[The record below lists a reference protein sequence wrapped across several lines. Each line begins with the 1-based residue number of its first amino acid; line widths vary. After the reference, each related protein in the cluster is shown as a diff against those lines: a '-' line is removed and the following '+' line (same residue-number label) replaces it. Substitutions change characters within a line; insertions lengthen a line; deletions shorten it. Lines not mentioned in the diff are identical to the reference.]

1 MPQTFGHSTLL
12 QRLES
17 HARDKPHKPFLV
29 LYQGEQFRVVTYGD
43 LRARTMGWAQRF
55 SGLGCPAGGTV
66 FLMLRH
72 GPDAYAA
79 FLGAQAAGLIPAFL
93 PPPSAK
99 QDPAAFWA
107 AQQAVFERTRP
118 VAAVVGRIDAET
130 VAEKLGAVN
139 CALLI
144 AEEVSTRASPQTAST
159 AALGAPALLQH
170 SSGTTG
176 LKKAVRL
183 SHEQV
188 DRHAGMVAASIG
200 MTADDIVASWLP
212 LYHDMGLFAAFLT
225 PLTVGASVVAMDTFA
240 WVADPPSILTLIE
253 RHRATLSWMPNFAFA
268 HLTRTR
274 RPGEPLDLSSLRA
287 LIDCSEP
294 CRPETTD
301 AFCAAF
307 AESGFR
313 PEQVACSYGM
323 AEVVFCAT
331 QTEVGKPPK
340 MLEVDAD
347 RLERSSEV
355 ARAWGGRTHRFLSCG
370 KPIPGVDLRI
380 ATTGPAKPGVI
391 VAGEIEV
398 ASATMFDGYHHGGDT
413 PLDPPVDGW
422 RRSGDYGFLHE
433 GELYVC
439 GRTMEKL
446 IVHGRNLYAGDI
458 EAIASAVKGVKAG
471 RAVALGVQDEETGGE
486 EAWVMLEATKP
497 VTDPAARDALIKAV
511 KRAVQDQLDLTLRG
525 VEIGPPGWL
534 AKSTAG
540 KMSRSENL
548 QRLHRLLAQKPPA
561 RAPQTKIAPSPEPE
575 AVMIDVIEAEPPSP
589 DPVTLAAPAE
599 SAPDSEPFGPMAP
612 PSFSPKPQAPQTPAR
627 AAVLQAIAECFGPE
641 GARLGE
647 EAGFGDLSGWDSLG
661 HTILVLRIET
671 LTGLKAAE
679 RGAAGARTVGKLIAL
694 FEDLAAAE
702 PEDPAAAEAPL
713 SLQPPLDP
721 EQRQAA

>member
-1 MPQTFGHSTLL
+1 MPHPFGHSTLL
-12 QRLES
+12 QRLED
-17 HARDKPHKPFLV
+17 HARNKPHKPFLV
-29 LYQGEQFRVVTYGD
+29 LYQGEQFRIVTYSD
-43 LRARTMGWAQRF
+43 LRARAMGWSQRF
-55 SGLGCPAGGTV
+55 ADLGVTAGGTV

-118 VAAVVGRIDAET
+118 VAAVVGQVDAET
-130 VAEKLGAVN
+130 VSEKLGAVN
-139 CALLI
+139 CAVLI
-144 AEEVSTRASPQTAST
+144 TEEVSTRAWSQTAVT
-159 AALGAPALLQH
+159 TALGAPALLQH

-188 DRHAGMVAASIG
+188 DRHAGMVAASLD

-212 LYHDMGLFAAFLT
+212 LYHDMGLFAAFMT
-225 PLTVGASVVAMDTFA
+225 PLTVGASVVAMDTFD
-240 WVADPPSILTLIE
+240 WVSNPSSILELIQ

-274 RPGEPLDLSSLRA
+274 RADQPLDLSSLRA

-307 AESGFR
+307 ADTGFR

-331 QTEVGKPPK
+331 QTQVGQPPK
-340 MLEVDAD
+340 VLEVDATS
-347 RLERSSEV
+347 LERSSEV

-380 ATTGPAKPGVI
+380 AATGPAKPGVT

-398 ASATMFDGYHHGGDT
+398 ASATIFDGYHHGGET
-413 PLDPPVDGW
+413 PLEPPVDGW
-422 RRSGDYGFLHE
+422 RRTGDYGFIHE

-458 EAIASAVKGVKAG
+458 EAIVSAVKGVKAG

-486 EAWVMLEATKP
+486 EAWVMLEAVKP
-497 VTDPAARDALIKAV
+497 VTDAPAREVLIKAV
-511 KRAVQDQLDLTLRG
+511 KRAVQEQLDLTLRG

-548 QRLHRLLAQKPPA
+548 QKLHRLLAQKPPT
-561 RAPQTKIAPSPEPE
+561 QTLQPTIPPPSEPE
-575 AVMIDVIEAEPPSP
+575 AVMIDVIEAEAPPGEPPPAAAVAEPAP
-589 DPVTLAAPAE
+589 DP
-599 SAPDSEPFGPMAP
+599 FGAMAP
-612 PSFSPKPQAPQTPAR
+612 PSAAVRSGEPPTRAR
-627 AAVLQAIAECFGPE
+627 AAVMQAIAECFGPD
-641 GARLGE
+641 GARLGDD
-647 EAGFGDLSGWDSLG
+647 AGFGDAPGWDSLG
-661 HTILVLRIET
+661 HTILVLRIEA

-679 RGAAGARTVGKLIAL
+679 RGAATARTIGKLIAL
-694 FEDLAAAE
+694 FDDLA
-702 PEDPAAAEAPL
+702 PPAEAFTVGEPAL
-713 SLQPPLDP
+713 SLDPLGS

>member
-1 MPQTFGHSTLL
+1 MLKPFGHSSLL
-12 QRLES
+12 QRLED
-17 HARDKPHKPFLV
+17 HARAKPYKPFLV
-29 LYQGEQFRVVTYGD
+29 LYRGEQFRIVTYGD
-43 LRARTMGWAQRF
+43 LRALAHGWAQRF
-55 SGLGCPAGGTV
+55 ASLGAPAGATV

-72 GPDAYAA
+72 GQDAYAA
-79 FLGAQAAGLIPAFL
+79 FLGAQAAGLVPAFL

-99 QDPAAFWA
+99 QEPAAFWA

-118 VAAVVGRIDAET
+118 AAAVVGPGDAQT

-144 AEEVSTRASPQTAST
+144 AEDQAARAWPQTAPT

-183 SHEQV
+183 SYKQV
-188 DRHAGMVAASIG
+188 DRHAGMVAASLS

-225 PLTVGASVVAMDTFA
+225 PLTVGASVVAMDTFD
-240 WVADPPSILTLIE
+240 WVADPPSILRLIE
-253 RHRATLSWMPNFAFA
+253 RHRATLSWAPNFAFA

-307 AESGFR
+307 ADAGFR

-331 QTEVGKPPK
+331 QTEVGKAPK
-340 MLEVDAD
+340 VLEVDAD
-347 RLERSSEV
+347 KLERSSKV

-380 ATTGPAKPGVI
+380 ASTGPAKPGVV

-398 ASATMFDGYHHGGDT
+398 ASATIFDGYHHGGET

-422 RRSGDYGFLHE
+422 RRTGDYGFIHE

-446 IVHGRNLYAGDI
+446 IVHGRTLYAGDI
-458 EAIASAVKGVKAG
+458 EAIVSDVRGVKAG

-486 EAWVMLEATKP
+486 EAWVMLEAVKP
-497 VTDPAARDALIKAV
+497 VTNPADREALIKTV
-511 KRAVQDQLDLTLRG
+511 RRAVQDQLDLTLRG

-548 QRLHRLLAQKPPA
+548 QKLHRLLAQKPKPNALDAAGPA
-561 RAPQTKIAPSPEPE
+561 EPEP
-575 AVMIDVIEAEPPSP
+575 VMIDVITHETPAAETPPP
-589 DPVTLAAPAE
+589 EAPAV
-599 SAPDSEPFGPMAP
+599 SALEPELAPFGPMP
-612 PSFSPKPQAPQTPAR
+612 PPPAQPQAAPTPAR
-627 AAVLQAIAECFGPE
+627 AAVIQALAECFGLD

-647 EAGFGDLSGWDSLG
+647 EAGFGDVAGWDSLG
-661 HTILVLRIET
+661 HTILLLRIEA

-679 RGAAGARTVGKLIAL
+679 RGAATARSVGKLIAL
-694 FEDLAAAE
+694 FDGLAAPAE
-702 PEDPAAAEAPL
+702 PPGDAE
-713 SLQPPLDP
+713 PPPDL

>member
-1 MPQTFGHSTLL
+1 MSQPFGHSTLL
-12 QRLES
+12 QRLED
-17 HARDKPHKPFLV
+17 HARNKPHKPFLV
-29 LYQGEQFRVVTYGD
+29 LYQGEQFRTVTYGD
-43 LRARTMGWAQRF
+43 LRARAHGWAQRF
-55 SGLGCPAGGTV
+55 ADLGAPAGGTV

-79 FLGAQAAGLIPAFL
+79 FLGAQAAGLVPAFL

-99 QDPAAFWA
+99 QEPAAFWA

-118 VAAVVGRIDAET
+118 AAAVVGRVDAQT
-130 VAEKLGAVN
+130 VAAKIGALN

-144 AEEVSTRASPQTAST
+144 VEEVSTRAWPQTAPT

-183 SHEQV
+183 SYEQV
-188 DRHAGMVAASIG
+188 DRHAGMVAASLS

-225 PLTVGASVVAMDTFA
+225 PLSVGASVVALDTFA
-240 WVADPPSILTLIE
+240 WAADPSSILRLIE

-268 HLTRTR
+268 HLTRAR
-274 RPGEPLDLSSLRA
+274 RADQPLDLTSLRA

-307 AESGFR
+307 ADAGFR

-331 QTEVGKPPK
+331 QTEVGKPPR

-347 RLERSSEV
+347 KLERSSEV

-380 ATTGPAKPGVI
+380 APTAPAKPGVT

-398 ASATMFDGYHHGGDT
+398 ASATMFDGYHHGGET
-413 PLDPPVDGW
+413 PVDPPVDGW
-422 RRSGDYGFLHE
+422 RRTGDYGFIHE
-433 GELYVC
+433 GELFVC

-446 IVHGRNLYAGDI
+446 IVHGRTLYAGDI
-458 EAIASAVKGVKAG
+458 EVIASAVKGVKAG

-486 EAWVMLEATKP
+486 EAWVMLEAMKP
-497 VTDPAARDALIKAV
+497 VTDPAAREALIKAV
-511 KRAVQDQLDLTLRG
+511 KRAVQDELDLTLRG

-548 QRLHRLLAQKPPA
+548 QKLHRLLAQAPKPA
-561 RAPQTKIAPSPEPE
+561 SATKIGSSAEPAAAAPDAIAPPELLPEP
-575 AVMIDVIEAEPPSP
+575 PPRT
-589 DPVTLAAPAE
+589 VAPLE
-599 SAPDSEPFGPMAP
+599 ESEPFGPMV
-612 PSFSPKPQAPQTPAR
+612 PSSPAGPAQHQTPVR
-627 AAVLQAIAECFGPE
+627 AAVMQALAECFGPE
-641 GARLGE
+641 GAGLGE
-647 EAGFGDLSGWDSLG
+647 EAGFGEAPGWDSLG
-661 HTILVLRIET
+661 HTILVLRIEA
-671 LTGLKAAE
+671 LTGLRAAE
-679 RGAAGARTVGKLIAL
+679 NGAATARTVGKLIAL
-694 FEDLAAAE
+694 FDSLAA
-702 PEDPAAAEAPL
+702 
-713 SLQPPLDP
+713 PPPTQDEHPHRLD
-721 EQRQAA
+721 ERQAA